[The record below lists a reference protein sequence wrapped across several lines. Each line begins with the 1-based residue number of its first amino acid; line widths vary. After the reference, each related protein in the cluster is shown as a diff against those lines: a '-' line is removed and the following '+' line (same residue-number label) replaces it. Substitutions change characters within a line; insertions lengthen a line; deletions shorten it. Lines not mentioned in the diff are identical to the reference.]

1 MNISGN
7 NELAEFA
14 EATVVKAGGGI
25 VFFEDTPCRFGVPSS
40 DIEHGV
46 G

>member
-7 NELAEFA
+7 NELAEFS
-14 EATVVKAGGGI
+14 EVTVVKAGGGI
-25 VFFEDTPCRFGVPSS
+25 VFSDDTPCRFGVPSS
-40 DIEHGV
+40 EREHGV